1 MKTKKQK
8 EIVRVFEEDARRLM
22 RLFEPAINTL
32 YSIIMC
38 EPHIFV
44 SQLMVFF
51 PYFVLMMKIPDNLF
65 LQAGSGVLYFLAIDI
80 LADIK
85 AVKQ

>member
-22 RLFEPAINTL
+22 CLFEPAINTL
-32 YSIIMC
+32 YSVLMC

-51 PYFVLMMKIPDNLF
+51 PYFVLMMKLPDNL
-65 LQAGSGVLYFLAIDI
+65 II
-80 LADIK
+80 
-85 AVKQ
+85 

>member
-22 RLFEPAINTL
+22 CLFEPAINTL
-32 YSIIMC
+32 YSVLMC

-51 PYFVLMMKIPDNLF
+51 PYFVLMMKLPDNLF
-65 LQAGSGVLYFLAIDI
+65 I
-80 LADIK
+80 
-85 AVKQ
+85 